1 MMLNRI
7 YSRHSLC
14 AMPIFLSFLRY
25 EKEVMRKGLR
35 DEYVTM
41 LSYKK
46 SMHYYKKVTNGF
58 VDWLRYDV

>member
-1 MMLNRI
+1 
-7 YSRHSLC
+7 
-14 AMPIFLSFLRY
+14 
-25 EKEVMRKGLR
+25 MRKGLR

-46 SMHYYKKVTNGF
+46 SMHCYKKVTNGF

>member
-1 MMLNRI
+1 
-7 YSRHSLC
+7 
-14 AMPIFLSFLRY
+14 MPIFLSFLRY
-25 EKEVMRKGLR
+25 EKEAVRKGLC

-46 SMHYYKKVTNGF
+46 SMYYYKKVTNGF